1 MGFHLGSELDRIYHG
16 GPYTVPAVVN
26 RFTVADVLGCPPRK
40 IPIFRGGRLNRFTAA
55 GKSARR
61 DK

>member
-1 MGFHLGSELDRIYHG
+1 MGFHLGSELGRIYRG
-16 GPYTVPAVVN
+16 GPYTVPAAV
-26 RFTVADVLGCPPRK
+26 
-40 IPIFRGGRLNRFTAA
+40 NRFTAA